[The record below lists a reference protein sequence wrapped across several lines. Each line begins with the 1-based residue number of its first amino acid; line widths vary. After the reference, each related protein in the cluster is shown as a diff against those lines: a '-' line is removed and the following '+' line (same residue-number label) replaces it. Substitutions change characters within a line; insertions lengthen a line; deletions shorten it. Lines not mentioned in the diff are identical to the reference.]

1 MEYTMKRIL
10 LLLAVTIFTASSL
23 SAGVG
28 VGAFGGLAIPIAQD
42 DQDKGKVFGL
52 KARLKAIPLFA
63 IEPYLSF
70 AKYGDKVIEGL
81 VGGEFKGSK
90 VNSYGVDALLGAP
103 MGGPGLK
110 PYVILGAG
118 FFSTKADE
126 TNTVVEDKTRLGLSG
141 GLGFDI
147 GFGPTFSVDARGK
160 LNVISQEE
168 GGSKKS
174 ATITVGATLFL
185 GM

>member
-1 MEYTMKRIL
+1 MKRTL
-10 LLLAVTIFTASSL
+10 LVLLLALFAVGSV

-28 VGAFGGLAIPIAQD
+28 VGAFGGLAIPLVQD
-42 DQDKGKVFGL
+42 DQDNGTAFGV
-52 KARLKAIPLFA
+52 KARLKAVSLFA

-70 AKYGDKVIEGL
+70 AKYGDKAIEGL

-90 VNSYGVDALLGAP
+90 VNAYGIDALFGAT

-110 PYVILGAG
+110 PYFILGAG
-118 FFSTKADE
+118 FFKTTPDDA
-126 TNTVVEDKTRLGLSG
+126 NTVVEDDTRLGFSG
-141 GLGFDI
+141 GFGFDI
-147 GFGPTFSVDARGK
+147 GFGPTFSIDARGK
-160 LNVISQEE
+160 LNVIPQED

-174 ATITVGATLFL
+174 ATLTAGATLFL

>member
-1 MEYTMKRIL
+1 MKRIFL
-10 LLLAVTIFTASSL
+10 VLAVTLFAVSSL

-28 VGAFGGLAIPIAQD
+28 VGAFGGLAIPLVQD
-42 DQDKGKVFGL
+42 DQDNGNVFGL
-52 KARLKAIPLFA
+52 KARLKPIALFA

-70 AKYGDKVIEGL
+70 SKYGDKAIEGL

-90 VNSYGVDALLGAP
+90 VNAYGVDALFGAP

-110 PYVILGAG
+110 PYFILGAG
-118 FFSTKADE
+118 YFSIKPDE
-126 TNTVVEDKTRLGLSG
+126 TNTVVEDDTRLGFSG
-141 GLGFDI
+141 GFGFDI

-160 LNVISQEE
+160 LNVIPQED

-174 ATITVGATLFL
+174 ASLTAGVTLFL

>member
-1 MEYTMKRIL
+1 MKRIF
-10 LLLAVTIFTASSL
+10 LLLAVMAIAVGSV

-28 VGAFGGLAIPIAQD
+28 VGAFGGLAIPLVQD
-42 DQDKGKVFGL
+42 DQDNGTAFGV
-52 KARLKAIPLFA
+52 KARLKAIPLFV

-70 AKYGDKVIEGL
+70 AKYGDKAIEGL

-90 VNSYGVDALLGAP
+90 VNSYGVDALFGAP

-110 PYVILGAG
+110 PYFILGAG
-118 FFSTKADE
+118 FYSTKPDE
-126 TNTVVEDKTRLGLSG
+126 SNTVAEDETRLGFSG
-141 GLGFDI
+141 GFGFDI
-147 GFGPTFSVDARGK
+147 GFGPTFSLDARGK
-160 LNVISQEE
+160 LNVIPQED

-174 ATITVGATLFL
+174 ATLTAGVTLFL